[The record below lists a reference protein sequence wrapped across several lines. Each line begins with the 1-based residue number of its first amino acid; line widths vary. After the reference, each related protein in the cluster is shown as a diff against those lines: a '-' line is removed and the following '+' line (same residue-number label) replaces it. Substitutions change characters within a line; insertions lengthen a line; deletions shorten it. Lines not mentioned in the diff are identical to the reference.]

1 MEKKENKIFISARKV
16 KMNSKILKFL
26 SMYDFI
32 QKKNCF
38 KSKAKPKNKL
48 EKGYF
53 HEK

>member
-1 MEKKENKIFISARKV
+1 
-16 KMNSKILKFL
+16 
-26 SMYDFI
+26 MYDFI
-32 QKKNCF
+32 KKKNCF